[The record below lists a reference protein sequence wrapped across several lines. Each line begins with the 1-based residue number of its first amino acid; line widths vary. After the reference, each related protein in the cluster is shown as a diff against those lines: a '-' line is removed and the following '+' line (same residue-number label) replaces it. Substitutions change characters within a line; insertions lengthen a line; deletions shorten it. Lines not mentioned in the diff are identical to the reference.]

1 MKRFVPMPTIASLAV
16 LNSSLSLWTAIWQ
29 SVALLL
35 TFFVGQLVGIAVL
48 TSWVLPA
55 TATLPWDEKILLGS
69 ANGTVN
75 ALTMLV
81 TFAFILGMV
90 ALLVRLQ
97 GNPLRDVLALR
108 AFKFKH
114 FLLTVGLLLLLNVI
128 ISAISAWLEREPMAF
143 MQVLASTAHPFWL
156 LGLAIIVVVP
166 IYEEMMFRG
175 FMWTALAS
183 SRLGVWGASIITS
196 VVFAM
201 IHAQYGLVEWVG
213 IFTLAMLFSYARAIS
228 GSLWLPVALHMINNG
243 LAMLEFLTT

>member
-55 TATLPWDEKILLGS
+55 TATLPWDEKILQGS

-75 ALTMLV
+75 ALTMLM
-81 TFAFILGMV
+81 TFGFIVVMV
-90 ALLVRLQ
+90 ALLARLQ
-97 GNPLRDVLALR
+97 GNPLRHVLALC
-108 AFKFKH
+108 AFKVKH
-114 FLLTVGLLLLLNVI
+114 FLLTVGLLLLLNGV
-128 ISAISAWLEREPMAF
+128 ISALSTWLNREPMAF
-143 MQVLASTAHPFWL
+143 MDELVSTAHPFWL
-156 LGLAIIVVVP
+156 LGVAIIVVVP

-175 FMWTALAS
+175 FMWTGLAQS
-183 SRLGVWGASIITS
+183 AVGMWGASLITS
-196 VVFAM
+196 VIFAW
-201 IHAQYGLVEWVG
+201 IHFQYGWFEVLS
-213 IFTLAMLFSYARAIS
+213 IITLAMLFSYARAIS
-228 GSLWLPVALHMINNG
+228 GSLWLPIALHMINNG